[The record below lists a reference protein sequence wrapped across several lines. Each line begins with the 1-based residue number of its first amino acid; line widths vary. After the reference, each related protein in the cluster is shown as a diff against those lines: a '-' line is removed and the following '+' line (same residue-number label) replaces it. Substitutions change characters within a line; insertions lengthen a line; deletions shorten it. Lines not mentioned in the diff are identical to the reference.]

1 MVNGRRKLSNIT
13 NTVQPLSVP
22 SIPKDDG
29 VDRLKKDKT
38 AMMVLIAE
46 RNKTI
51 EMKNVEIQKLQFELQ
66 SACQQNRLLA
76 LTNSQMLMEFNLGKD
91 RLKAMQHELGCV
103 KAVLKV
109 KTLEL
114 EEMAKKKQCIEVTV
128 DKLVEVPMDDEM
140 TEETCLSKFNS
151 QPIDQSLYPTTMMPC
166 HSAEK
171 GKNKNRRTSLRR
183 QSARFKLEK
192 CKSSDDVKG
201 DSKPPVF
208 PVLGDAVS
216 EEASPFASSTVCS
229 SGASIGSRIDYRV
242 SIGRPSRRA
251 AEKVRSYKEPSLI
264 TKMRRSE

>member
-1 MVNGRRKLSNIT
+1 
-13 NTVQPLSVP
+13 
-22 SIPKDDG
+22 
-29 VDRLKKDKT
+29 
-38 AMMVLIAE
+38 MMALIAE

-76 LTNSQMLMEFNLGKD
+76 LTNFNMLMEFNLGKD

-128 DKLVEVPMDDEM
+128 DKIVDAPMDDEM
-140 TEETCLSKFNS
+140 TEETRLSKLNS
-151 QPIDQSLYPTTMMPC
+151 QPIDQSLCPTTMTPC
-166 HSAEK
+166 HLAEK
-171 GKNKNRRTSLRR
+171 GKNKNRRTSLQR

-201 DSKPPVF
+201 NSKPPVF
-208 PVLGDAVS
+208 PVLGDSVS
-216 EEASPFASSTVCS
+216 EEASSSFASSTVCS
-229 SGASIGSRIDYRV
+229 SRASIGSRNDYRL